1 MILRGPCKCYK
12 ISPSPNHFS
21 IALAVDTSADMYL
34 VRSPQPLTRET
45 ADSNAATAAAS
56 AFMRRQQSNSSLSS
70 AAAAAALRARPMSP
84 TNVAEVQSKRI
95 MRRSPSASSVGGR
108 TSRTQLTRTPS
119 VGSMMERTFRS
130 PSPGRSPRPLSRDVP
145 PVPSLPNTDRVTERR
160 GPILQTQHF
169 QTASQ
174 KAKKGQGS
182 WFGAAAAGDPTTVRR
197 ASSAMQ
203 LSSRAPPEPRP
214 GSVSPSINFSYPRA
228 RAHSPSGSV
237 QSEPAD
243 EHTLVYDPN
252 SRRMVPRRGLVT
264 RSQSVRE
271 GTEVQ
276 PVKKKKKKTQPVSR
290 SGSHLSKGTVGR
302 TKAPALE
309 NEQLTV
315 LEEPEGIIDDEEET
329 VRPALVKKPSIVK
342 EEPEREEQEELSSKA
357 SPAANQPA
365 LEESTPTKQPT
376 KRTKKKAAA
385 TNGQPKTP
393 ENKVKTT
400 DTRDRVPSESPA
412 RSTRFASSTDQLVVR
427 HEPPPRSLSPRK
439 SALKHSS
446 PTRAISPSD
455 DGSDASA
462 LALNTDEARK
472 KSVRVSWDD
481 RNTVVVGEAVQPQ
494 YTDSPV
500 IPSPQTKKP
509 WHGLVGK
516 HTKKDN
522 ISVEKDETMSP
533 RPALPSFGSVREKK
547 AKEPEERPLVR
558 PNERA
563 WSPQPSSTDAGESS
577 DGALAYESP
586 VGSASQDI
594 SQSAAADDDKG
605 AVSSS
610 DDSLMDDTS
619 EDFED
624 SATETA
630 VESQESTKAIP
641 GMLDSHAA
649 SDVVPTISV
658 LQASPRPLHT
668 EDMSTHLRHTTT
680 TSEADNTAAHE
691 EENSRE
697 AMTRTP
703 TSQMDD
709 IEEEDE
715 AEHYSDA
722 YEDIAEVDGDGF
734 MSLDAVLE
742 TPADSPQV
750 QSTTKDIAAIVDG
763 TETAKADADE
773 AEERNDWENAKAYWK
788 SLSLE
793 QRRQLE
799 VEALTEAGDDTPVKS
814 NFASDVPPSPVVKK
828 ISKAENKASIGNSR
842 SYQIQPGT
850 AWDNTEAASTPAPVE
865 NGKLRQSMRGSD
877 NGSTSRKT
885 RPAPAVSTT
894 MRKSMRGD
902 RPTSAGATASAS
914 AAANASDSGPRLKK
928 SLRERPATADAQP
941 RPKSYHPPSNTGAG
955 AHKRTLSG
963 DSPGSQTTTSHNF
976 GAQPSMRRRGS
987 DSSESSFTRKRA
999 GSGGGHE
1006 FRRSMRG
1013 SMRDAP
1019 AVPNPSI
1026 SNKEANR
1033 FSLRSL
1039 SPTGFR
1045 RNSVS
1050 SVPSSPTATAGFGG
1064 GRMRQSLRGE
1074 SVGANPRKRM
1084 SAFGKP
1090 SSSKGK
1096 KGRGG
1101 SRFDDSSDED
1111 DGPLQSF
1118 RSRFVDSSSDEED
1131 VRPASKG
1138 RGLPKSL
1145 RSNSNRATASAIDIR
1160 PSTTGFESPALPDED
1175 EDLTQPKRGEASGG
1189 LERNRSGRGTLQP
1202 PQSAG
1207 VDGRPVSS
1215 RRGSFM
1221 SILRRRKEPDAKITR
1236 ELTESAARR
1245 DTKLERSQGELEDVR
1260 NNNLHKRGPSWPLPD
1275 EGDVDAGDGDV
1286 TPERPSTAGGPVAKS
1301 AGKSK
1306 FLRRRSASQG
1316 MVGLN
1321 HTLLDGE
1328 QPETP
1333 LKKKK
1338 FGALRK
1344 MLGLND

>member
-1 MILRGPCKCYK
+1 MMLDCPYKCYK
-12 ISPSPNHFS
+12 ISSSPKSFLNA
-21 IALAVDTSADMYL
+21 ITIVVDISADMYL

-45 ADSNAATAAAS
+45 ADTNAATAAAS

-84 TNVAEVQSKRI
+84 TNVAEVQSKRT

-108 TSRTQLTRTPS
+108 TSRSQLTRTPS

-145 PVPSLPNTDRVTERR
+145 PVPSLPNTDRVAERR

-182 WFGAAAAGDPTTVRR
+182 WFGAPAAGDLATVRR

-203 LSSRAPPEPRP
+203 LSSREPPEPRP

-252 SRRMVPRRGLVT
+252 SRRMVPRRDLVT

-271 GTEVQ
+271 GIEVQ
-276 PVKKKKKKTQPVSR
+276 PVKKKKKKQPVSR

-309 NEQLTV
+309 NDQHTL
-315 LEEPEGIIDDEEET
+315 LEEPEGNIDDQAAA
-329 VRPALVKKPSIVK
+329 VRPVLAKKPSIVK

-357 SPAANQPA
+357 SPAAKQPI
-365 LEESTPTKQPT
+365 LEETTPTKQPA

-393 ENKVKTT
+393 DNKVKTA
-400 DTRDRVPSESPA
+400 DGRDRVPSESPA

-462 LALNTDEARK
+462 LALNTEEARR

-516 HTKKDN
+516 HTKKDT

-558 PNERA
+558 PNDRA

-577 DGALAYESP
+577 DGALAHESP
-586 VGSASQDI
+586 FGSAPQDI
-594 SQSAAADDDKG
+594 SKSTAADDDKG
-605 AVSSS
+605 TESSS

-619 EDFED
+619 EDLED

-630 VESQESTKAIP
+630 VESQESTKASP
-641 GMLDSHAA
+641 GTSDSQAA

-658 LQASPRPLHT
+658 SQASPRPVQT
-668 EDMSTHLRHTTT
+668 EDMSSYLSHTATA
-680 TSEADNTAAHE
+680 SEADDTAAHE
-691 EENSRE
+691 VEASRE
-697 AMTRTP
+697 VMTRTP

-722 YEDIAEVDGDGF
+722 YEDISEVDGDGF

-750 QSTTKDIAAIVDG
+750 RSTTKEVAAIVDG
-763 TETAKADADE
+763 AETAKADANN

-799 VEALTEAGDDTPVKS
+799 VEALTEAGDDNLEKS
-814 NFASDVPPSPVVKK
+814 NLPSDVPPSPVVKK
-828 ISKAENKASIGNSR
+828 ISKAEKNGTDNSR

-850 AWDNTEAASTPAPVE
+850 AWDNTEEIFPVPSE

-877 NGSTSRKT
+877 NGSTSGKT
-885 RPAPAVSTT
+885 KLAPAVSTS

-902 RPTSAGATASAS
+902 RPTSAGATANAS
-914 AAANASDSGPRLKK
+914 AATSASDAGPRLKT
-928 SLRERPATADAQP
+928 SLRERPATADVQP
-941 RPKSYHPPSNTGAG
+941 RPKSYHPPSNTGAA
-955 AHKRTLSG
+955 AHKRTLSS
-963 DSPGSQTTTSHNF
+963 DSPSSRTTNSRNA
-976 GAQPSMRRRGS
+976 GAQSSLRRRGS

-999 GSGGGHE
+999 GSAGGHE

-1019 AVPNPSI
+1019 AVPNPGI

-1050 SVPSSPTATAGFGG
+1050 SVPSSPTATTGFGG

-1074 SVGANPRKRM
+1074 SVGATPRKRM

-1131 VRPASKG
+1131 VRPTSKG

-1145 RSNSNRATASAIDIR
+1145 RSKSNRATASAIDLR
-1160 PSTTGFESPALPDED
+1160 SSTTGFESPALPDEND
-1175 EDLTQPKRGEASGG
+1175 DLTQPKRGELSGG
-1189 LERNRSGRGTLQP
+1189 LERNRSGRGILQP
-1202 PQSAG
+1202 QQSAG

-1275 EGDVDAGDGDV
+1275 EGGAGEGEGQGDV

-1301 AGKSK
+1301 GKSK

-1321 HTLLDGE
+1321 HTLLDG
-1328 QPETP
+1328 QPEAP

>member
-1 MILRGPCKCYK
+1 
-12 ISPSPNHFS
+12 
-21 IALAVDTSADMYL
+21 
-34 VRSPQPLTRET
+34 
-45 ADSNAATAAAS
+45 
-56 AFMRRQQSNSSLSS
+56 
-70 AAAAAALRARPMSP
+70 
-84 TNVAEVQSKRI
+84 
-95 MRRSPSASSVGGR
+95 
-108 TSRTQLTRTPS
+108 
-119 VGSMMERTFRS
+119 MERTFRS

-145 PVPSLPNTDRVTERR
+145 PVPSLPNTNRVAERR

-182 WFGAAAAGDPTTVRR
+182 WFGAAAAGDPATVRR

-252 SRRMVPRRGLVT
+252 SRRMVPRRGMVT

-271 GTEVQ
+271 GSELQ
-276 PVKKKKKKTQPVSR
+276 PVKKKKKQSVSR
-290 SGSHLSKGTVGR
+290 SGSHLTKGTVGR

-309 NEQLTV
+309 NDPLTV
-315 LEEPEGIIDDEEET
+315 LEEPEAEDIIDDGDET

-357 SPAANQPA
+357 SPTAKQPA
-365 LEESTPTKQPT
+365 LEESTPTKQPA
-376 KRTKKKAAA
+376 KRTKKKVAA

-400 DTRDRVPSESPA
+400 DRRDRVPSESPA

-462 LALNTDEARK
+462 LALNTDEARR

-522 ISVEKDETMSP
+522 VSVEKDETMSP

-586 VGSASQDI
+586 VGGASQDV

-605 AVSSS
+605 AESSS

-619 EDFED
+619 EDLED

-630 VESQESTKAIP
+630 MESQESTKAVP
-641 GMLDSHAA
+641 LMLNSHA
-649 SDVVPTISV
+649 DVVPTISV
-658 LQASPRPLHT
+658 SQASPRPLQT
-668 EDMSTHLRHTTT
+668 EDMSAHLGNPATA
-680 TSEADNTAAHE
+680 SEADDTATQE

-722 YEDIAEVDGDGF
+722 YEDISEVDGDGF

-750 QSTTKDIAAIVDG
+750 QSTTKDVAAIVDVAKP
-763 TETAKADADE
+763 AKADADDT
-773 AEERNDWENAKAYWK
+773 EERSDWENAKAYWK

-799 VEALTEAGDDTPVKS
+799 VEALTEAGDDGLVKS
-814 NFASDVPPSPVVKK
+814 NLSSDVPPSPVVKK
-828 ISKAENKASIGNSR
+828 FSKAEQTASSGNSR

-850 AWDNTEAASTPAPVE
+850 AWDNTEAASPPVPAE

-877 NGSTSRKT
+877 NSSTSRKT
-885 RPAPAVSTT
+885 KPAPAVSTS

-902 RPTSAGATASAS
+902 RPMSAGATASAS
-914 AAANASDSGPRLKK
+914 AATYASDSGPRMKK
-928 SLRERPATADAQP
+928 SLRERPATADDQP

-955 AHKRTLSG
+955 AHKRTLSS
-963 DSPGSQTTTSHNF
+963 DSPSSQTTTSRNV

-1045 RNSVS
+1045 RNSMS
-1050 SVPSSPTATAGFGG
+1050 SVPSSPTATTGFGG

-1074 SVGANPRKRM
+1074 SVGAAPRKRM

-1145 RSNSNRATASAIDIR
+1145 RSKSSRATASAIDIR
-1160 PSTTGFESPALPDED
+1160 SSTTGFESPALPDED

-1189 LERNRSGRGTLQP
+1189 LERSRSGRGTLVA
-1202 PQSAG
+1202 PQSSG
-1207 VDGRPVSS
+1207 VDGRPASS

-1221 SILRRRKEPDAKITR
+1221 SILRRKKEPDAKITR

-1275 EGDVDAGDGDV
+1275 EGEAGAGDGEV

-1301 AGKSK
+1301 GGKSK

-1321 HTLLDGE
+1321 HTLLDGQSE
-1328 QPETP
+1328 AP